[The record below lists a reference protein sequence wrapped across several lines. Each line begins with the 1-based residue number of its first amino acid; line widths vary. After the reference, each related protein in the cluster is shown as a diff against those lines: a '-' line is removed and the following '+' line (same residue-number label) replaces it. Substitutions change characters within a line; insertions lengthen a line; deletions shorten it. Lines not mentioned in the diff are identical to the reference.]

1 MSIYVYTGLAVS
13 LALNAASIMSYVADP
28 GRSVVKRWW
37 KRFNK
42 STGKYYNVLFITTDG
57 TVQEKYPR
65 KEDDGSFTLNG
76 SRYAPNNRAKLLYK
90 SFQTYLVHEG
100 KSEVLDPLDLA
111 SGSISAEAVE
121 RIILNA
127 EQSKIVEKIEQLLI
141 YAGIGA
147 AIVGAGVLAMLYFQ
161 WNVYDVVVQQGAQ
174 IAAN

>member
-1 MSIYVYTGLAVS
+1 MSIYLWTSLAVS
-13 LALNAASIMSYVADP
+13 LAVNATAVMSYIADP

-37 KRFNK
+37 KQFTK
-42 STGKYYNVLFITTDG
+42 DTGKYYNVLFITTDG
-57 TVQEKYPR
+57 TIREEYPK
-65 KEDDGSFTLNG
+65 KEEDGSFTIDG
-76 SRYAPNNRAKLLYK
+76 ARYAPNNRAKLLYK

-100 KSEVLDPLDLA
+100 KSEVLDPLNLA
-111 SGSISAEAVE
+111 SGSITAEAVE

-127 EQSKIVEKIEQLLI
+127 EQSKIIDKIQNLLM
-141 YAGIGA
+141 YAGIGV